1 MAEIN
6 RKYKDSVFRMIFS
19 EKDKL
24 IELYN
29 AIFDTT
35 YTEDDSV
42 DITTIEDVIFKTM
55 KNDISFVMDGKFVL
69 LVEHQSS
76 INNNMCLRD
85 LLYAAE
91 LIMRMID
98 PKDLYKEAPVKI
110 PNPKF
115 VVLYNGERYMP
126 PSDEQKLSDNFLK
139 EELEYSLQLKLDVY
153 NINIDAGSELLEKS
167 PTLRQYSM
175 FVERVRKYS
184 KEKETLTERD
194 MVEIMDSC
202 IKDGMLPEFLS
213 KYGREAVGMM
223 FRELTQEE
231 ALEMSRQDGYD
242 LGVEEGIEQG
252 RCEGFAEGEKIG
264 EERGEA
270 SGRAEREIEMAK
282 AMKDRSYSIDEISE
296 LTGLSAEE
304 IEQL

>member
-6 RKYKDSVFRMIFS
+6 RKYKDSVFRMLFS

-29 AIFDTT
+29 AIFDTD

-42 DITTIEDVIFKTM
+42 DITTIEDVVFKTM

-85 LLYAAE
+85 FLYAAE
-91 LIMRMID
+91 VIRQMID
-98 PKDLYKEAPVKI
+98 TNDLYKEKPVKI

-115 VVLYNGERYMP
+115 VVLYNGERHMP
-126 PSDEQKLSDNFLK
+126 PFDEQQLSDNFLNQ
-139 EELEYSLQLKLDVY
+139 EPEYSLQLKLDVY

-167 PTLRQYSM
+167 PTLKQYSM
-175 FVERVRKYS
+175 FVERVREYS
-184 KEKETLTERD
+184 REKETLTERT
-194 MVEIMDSC
+194 MVQIMKDC
-202 IKDGMLPEFLS
+202 IRDGILAEFLS
-213 KYGREAVGMM
+213 KYGTEAVGMM
-223 FRELTQEE
+223 FKELTQEE
-231 ALEMSRQDGYD
+231 AMEMSRQDGYD
-242 LGVEEGIEQG
+242 LGVEKGIEQG
-252 RCEGFAEGEKIG
+252 
-264 EERGEA
+264 EA
-270 SGRAEREIEMAK
+270 TKALEMAK
-282 AMKDRSYSIDEISE
+282 NMKSKNYSVDEISE

-304 IEQL
+304 IKKL

>member
-1 MAEIN
+1 MAELN

-69 LVEHQSS
+69 LIEHQSS

-85 LLYAAE
+85 LLYADE
-91 LIMRMID
+91 LIRRMID

-126 PSDEQKLSDNFLK
+126 PFDEKKLSDNFLN
-139 EELEYSLQLKLDVY
+139 EEPEYSLQLKLDVY
-153 NINIDAGSELLEKS
+153 NINIDAGSKLLEKS
-167 PTLRQYSM
+167 PTLKQYSM
-175 FVERVRKYS
+175 FVERVRRYS
-184 KEKETLTERD
+184 KNKETLNERD
-194 MVEIMDSC
+194 MVEIMESC
-202 IKDGMLPEFLS
+202 IKDGILPEFLS

-223 FRELTQEE
+223 FKELTQEE
-231 ALEMSRQDGYD
+231 AREMSRQDGYD
-242 LGVEEGIEQG
+242 LGIEKGIEQG
-252 RCEGFAEGEKIG
+252 RSE
-264 EERGEA
+264 GEA
-270 SGRAEREIEMAK
+270 SGRTAEKLEMAK
-282 AMKDRSYSIDEISE
+282 RMKSDNEPIEKISKY
-296 LTGLSAEE
+296 TGLSIEE
-304 IEQL
+304 IEKL

>member
-6 RKYKDSVFRMIFS
+6 RKYKDSVFRMLFS

-29 AIFDTT
+29 AIFDTD

-69 LVEHQSS
+69 LIEHQSS
-76 INNNMCLRD
+76 SNNNMCLRD
-85 LLYAAE
+85 LLYADE
-91 LIMRMID
+91 LIRRMID

-126 PSDEQKLSDNFLK
+126 PFDEKKLSDNFLN
-139 EELEYSLQLKLDVY
+139 EEPEYSLQLKLDVY
-153 NINIDAGSELLEKS
+153 NINIDAGSKLLEKS
-167 PTLRQYSM
+167 PTLKQYSM
-175 FVERVRKYS
+175 FVERVRRYS
-184 KEKETLTERD
+184 KNKETLNERD
-194 MVEIMDSC
+194 MVEIMESC
-202 IKDGMLPEFLS
+202 IEDGILPEFLS

-223 FRELTQEE
+223 FKELTQEE
-231 ALEMSRQDGYD
+231 AREMSRQDGYD
-242 LGVEEGIEQG
+242 LGIEKGIEQG
-252 RCEGFAEGEKIG
+252 RSE
-264 EERGEA
+264 GEA
-270 SGRAEREIEMAK
+270 SGRTAEKLEMAK
-282 AMKDRSYSIDEISE
+282 MMKSDNEPIEKISKY
-296 LTGLSAEE
+296 TGLSIEE
-304 IEQL
+304 IEKL

>member
-1 MAEIN
+1 MVEIN
-6 RKYKDSVFRMIFS
+6 RKYKDSVFRMLFN

-29 AIFDTT
+29 AIFDTD
-35 YTEDDSV
+35 YTEDDRV

-55 KNDISFVMDGKFVL
+55 KNDISFIMDGKFVL
-69 LVEHQSS
+69 LIEHQSS

-85 LLYAAE
+85 LLYADE
-91 LIMRMID
+91 LIRRMID

-126 PSDEQKLSDNFLK
+126 PFDEKELSDNFLK
-139 EELEYSLQLKLDVY
+139 EEPEYSLQLKLDVY

-167 PTLRQYSM
+167 PTLKQYSM

-194 MVEIMDSC
+194 MVEIMESC
-202 IKDGMLPEFLS
+202 IKDGILPEFLS

-231 ALEMSRQDGYD
+231 AREMSRQDGYD
-242 LGVEEGIEQG
+242 LGIEQG
-252 RCEGFAEGEKIG
+252 RSEGFAEGEKIG
-264 EERGEA
+264 EERGRTEGEA
-270 SGRAEREIEMAK
+270 SKALEMAK
-282 AMKDRSYSIDEISE
+282 AMKNKGYSTDEISE
-296 LTGLSAEE
+296 LTGLSSDE
-304 IEQL
+304 IKKL

>member
-6 RKYKDSVFRMIFS
+6 RKYKDSVFRMLFN

-29 AIFDTT
+29 AIFDTD
-35 YTEDDSV
+35 YTEDDRV

-85 LLYAAE
+85 LLYADE
-91 LIMRMID
+91 LIRRMID

-126 PSDEQKLSDNFLK
+126 PFDEQQLSDNFLK
-139 EELEYSLQLKLDVY
+139 EEPEYSLQLKLDVY

-175 FVERVRKYS
+175 FVEKVREYS

-194 MVEIMDSC
+194 MGEIMENC
-202 IKDGMLPEFLS
+202 IKDGILPEFLR

-231 ALEMSRQDGYD
+231 AREISRQDGYD
-242 LGVEEGIEQG
+242 LGIEQG
-252 RCEGFAEGEKIG
+252 RSEGFAEGEKIG
-264 EERGEA
+264 EERGRTEGEA

-282 AMKDRSYSIDEISE
+282 ALKDRGVAIDIIAETSG
-296 LTGLSAEE
+296 LTREE
-304 IEQL
+304 IEIL